1 MKRIFM
7 STLICLLMANAAF
20 AQASLV
26 AQVKDALILQGQT
39 FTTNCDAFEI
49 TRRVAWLLRA
59 EGAQLVGKTDAQNG
73 CVFGTRKY
81 SHDVIAFPTGWRDIL
96 HSAGPPA
103 NVNEPAWDL
112 TGTSPDAP
120 LYAPFESG
128 GVVVPPILPPVV
140 TVPPPPLEPSMCIVN
155 GVLFTHPC
163 SELILDELRKHE
175 AAEAVERQQAA
186 AFRAAVGTE
195 YKKFFVAISK
205 YVLPAIGALFAGR
218 AMAK

>member
-1 MKRIFM
+1 MKRILL
-7 STLICLLMANAAF
+7 STLICLLVANAAF

-128 GVVVPPILPPVV
+128 GVVVPPVVPPVV
-140 TVPPPPLEPSMCIVN
+140 VVPPVPDLQA
-155 GVLFTHPC
+155 
-163 SELILDELRKHE
+163 LILAELRMHE
-175 AAEAVERQQAA
+175 AAEAVERAKA
-186 AFRAAVGTE
+186 EGFRQAVGHE
-195 YKKFFVAISK
+195 YQKFFVFVAK
-205 YVLPAIGALFAGR
+205 YILPAVGAIFVGKGI
-218 AMAK
+218 AK